1 MSGAVPS
8 LLEPSLPGCL
18 RRFLLLALLSIS
30 AAASML
36 ALAAQAQSIAL
47 RNIANGTPPSLV
59 LVDDNWTVNADF
71 DIELGAR
78 MEEAL
83 GNGVALYFLVEIE
96 LTRPRW
102 YWLDERVLSERLTL
116 RIGYQPLVRQYRLS
130 SGALYR
136 NFASLSELLQE
147 LGRIRGWQ
155 VAERDRLKPG
165 EPYKAFI
172 RMRLDSSQVPRMMQV
187 GPGAVRDW
195 TLQSEWQRF
204 VVPAPGAEVAP
215 R

>member
-1 MSGAVPS
+1 MSGAMPR
-8 LLEPSLPGCL
+8 LLEPRLPKCL
-18 RRFLLLALLSIS
+18 PRLLLLTFLSIS
-30 AAASML
+30 ATASML
-36 ALAAQAQSIAL
+36 VWEAQAQSIAL
-47 RNIANGTPPSLV
+47 RNTPTGKPPSLV

-102 YWLDERVLSERLTL
+102 YWLDERVLSERLVL

-130 SGALYR
+130 TGALYR

-155 VAERDRLKPG
+155 VAERERLKPG
-165 EPYKAFI
+165 EPYKAFV

-195 TLQSEWQRF
+195 MLQSEWQRF
-204 VVPAPGAEVAP
+204 IVPAPGAEAAP

>member
-1 MSGAVPS
+1 M
-8 LLEPSLPGCL
+8 
-18 RRFLLLALLSIS
+18 
-30 AAASML
+30 
-36 ALAAQAQSIAL
+36 
-47 RNIANGTPPSLV
+47 
-59 LVDDNWTVNADF
+59 
-71 DIELGAR
+71 
-78 MEEAL
+78 
-83 GNGVALYFLVEIE
+83 
-96 LTRPRW
+96 
-102 YWLDERVLSERLTL
+102 LSERLTL

-155 VAERDRLKPG
+155 VAERERLKPG
-165 EPYKAFI
+165 EPYKAFV

-195 TLQSEWQRF
+195 MLQSEWQRF
-204 VVPAPGAEVAP
+204 VVSAPGAEVAP